1 MGLLQIN
8 FNSTKKAKWY
18 HKNSNNKYLLYPK
31 KNRLKSSLNQKFHKK
46 NKAKSVQE
54 INNSMRRNR
63 R

>member
-18 HKNSNNKYLLYPK
+18 CKNSNNKYLLCPK
-31 KNRLKSSLNQKFHKK
+31 RNRFKSNLNQKAHKK

-54 INNSMRRNR
+54 INNSMRHNKR
-63 R
+63 